1 MSRHGGDGPA
11 IAVLLLVIALWAAWV
26 GFLVWAGYSLVT
38 WVTAQ

>member
-1 MSRHGGDGPA
+1 MSRGSGDGVA
-11 IAVLLLVIALWAAWV
+11 IGVFLLVIALWAAWV